1 MKKLGVVIFF
11 VLIVSSRYQ
20 FVDMSQYETTKKTIE
35 IKGEVHDPGVY
46 EVDAHAKVDD
56 IIRIAGGC
64 TPDADMSG
72 INLSL
77 DIGNEGVI
85 VIPEIKEET
94 LISINSADASTLDE
108 LPGVGPSIAQRIIEY
123 RSQTPFQSLE
133 DIKNVKGIG
142 DAMFEKIK
150 DRICL

>member
-11 VLIVSSRYQ
+11 VLLLTSRYQ

-35 IKGEVHDPGVY
+35 IKGEVHEPGVY
-46 EVDAHAKVDD
+46 EVDAHASIDD
-56 IIRIAGGC
+56 IIEMAGGC
-64 TPDADMSG
+64 TSDADMSG
-72 INLSL
+72 INQSM

-85 VIPEIKEET
+85 VIPQRKEEE
-94 LISINSADASTLDE
+94 LISINSADAKTLDE

-123 RSQTPFQSLE
+123 RNQTPFQSLE
-133 DIKNVKGIG
+133 DIKQVKGIG